1 VKKLGLIALVIIGL
15 SAYEYVN
22 KGRVS
27 WPESV
32 YSGLV
37 NTVEEYALRP
47 EAAWRRA
54 SEKLNDLV
62 PTELSPASF
71 DIVGRVVRVAD
82 GDTISVLDGNKD
94 QYKIRF
100 YGIDTPEYDQ
110 PHGGAASKALAQ
122 RLANKTVGVVVKDI
136 DRLGR
141 TVGMV
146 YLDGVNINVEMV
158 KAGHA
163 WWYQH
168 YAESNRALKMAQ
180 GYAQSHHLGI
190 WKTVDPIPP
199 WDWRRGKR

>member
-1 VKKLGLIALVIIGL
+1 MKKLGFIALLIIGL

-22 KGRVS
+22 TGRVM
-27 WPESV
+27 WPGSV
-32 YSGLV
+32 YSGLL
-37 NTVEEYALRP
+37 NTVGEYVLRP
-47 EAAWRRA
+47 EAAWHRA

-62 PTELSPASF
+62 PSEQSPASF
-71 DIVGRVVRVAD
+71 DIVGRVVRVTD
-82 GDTISVLDGNKD
+82 GDTISVLDDNKE

-110 PHGGAASKALAQ
+110 PHGAAASKALAQ
-122 RLANKTVGVVVKDI
+122 RLADKTVGVVVKDI

-141 TVGMV
+141 AVGIV
-146 YLDGVNINVEMV
+146 YLEGVNINVEMV
-158 KAGHA
+158 NAGHA

-168 YAESNRALKMAQ
+168 YAGSSRALKMAQ
-180 GYAQSHHLGI
+180 GHAQSHHLGI

>member
-1 VKKLGLIALVIIGL
+1 VKKFGLLALLIIGL
-15 SAYEYVN
+15 SAYQYVN
-22 KGRVS
+22 KGQVS
-27 WPESV
+27 WPGTV
-32 YSGLV
+32 YKGVV
-37 NTVEEYALRP
+37 NTAGEYVLRP

-62 PTELSPASF
+62 PAESPPASF
-71 DIVGRVVRVAD
+71 DIVGRVVRVVD
-82 GDTISVLDGNKD
+82 GDTISVLDGNKK

-110 PHGGAASKALAQ
+110 PHGDAASKALTQ
-122 RLANKTVGVVVKDI
+122 RLADKTVGIVVMDV

-141 TVGMV
+141 TVGVV

-168 YAESNRALKMAQ
+168 FAGSSRALKMAQ
-180 GYAQSHHLGI
+180 GQAQANHLGI
-190 WKTVDPIPP
+190 WQMADPIPP

>member
-1 VKKLGLIALVIIGL
+1 MKKFGLIALLIIGL
-15 SAYEYVN
+15 SAYQYVN
-22 KGRVS
+22 TGLVS
-27 WPESV
+27 WPGLV
-32 YSGLV
+32 YKGLV
-37 NTVEEYALRP
+37 NTAGEYVLRP

-62 PTELSPASF
+62 PVEPPPASF

-82 GDTISVLDGNKD
+82 GDTISVLDGNKH

-110 PHGGAASKALAQ
+110 PHGDAASKALAQ
-122 RLANKTVGVVVKDI
+122 RLADKTVGVVVKDI

-141 TVGMV
+141 TVGVV

-168 YAESNRALKMAQ
+168 YAGSSRALKMAQ
-180 GYAQSHHLGI
+180 GHAQANHLGI
-190 WKTVDPIPP
+190 WQTVDPIPP